1 MLIIFPGGIGVL
13 WKKFKKLADDNL
25 VTCTSIYIDQD
36 TGNLVAEGK
45 YADMFSLDS
54 NGNLQVNT

>member
-1 MLIIFPGGIGVL
+1 MLTIFPGGIGVL

-54 NGNLQVNT
+54 NGNLHVNT